1 MDFQALAATALA
13 VVLYMSLLFLVALR
27 KKDNSIVD
35 IGWGPGFVLVAL
47 LTLFWAKA
55 SGAIGHTA
63 VVQEESASSL
73 PMLWG
78 NMPGDR
84 QLLVTGLVL
93 VWGLRL
99 GIHIWLR
106 KRGKPEDFRYAA
118 WRKAWGRSFVVRSF
132 FQIFMLQGLFLLLVS
147 WPVWWVNLS
156 PGRGLTPLDA
166 AGAAVWL
173 VGFLFEAVGDA
184 QMERFK
190 RDPANKGRIIDR
202 GLWRFTR
209 HPNYFGEAAMWWGLF
224 LIALSAP
231 GGWTAAVSPV
241 LITFLLLRVSG
252 IPMLE
257 RKYAGRPD
265 WEEYARRTS
274 RFFPRLPKR

>member
-1 MDFQALAATALA
+1 MNHQAVAATVVA
-13 VVLYMSLLFLVALR
+13 VVLYMTFIFLLALL

-35 IGWGPGFVLVAL
+35 IGWGPGFVLVAA
-47 LTLFWAKA
+47 LTFFW
-55 SGAIGHTA
+55 
-63 VVQEESASSL
+63 E
-73 PMLWG
+73 
-78 NMPGDR
+78 PGFEAR
-84 QLLVTGLVL
+84 HVLVSGLVL
-93 VWGLRL
+93 VWGARL
-99 GIHIWLR
+99 GVHIWLR

-118 WRKAWGRSFVVRSF
+118 WREAWGRWFVLRSF
-132 FQIFMLQGLFLLLVS
+132 FQIFMLQAVFLLLVS

-156 PGRGLTPLDA
+156 PGRGLTWLDA

-173 VGFLFEAVGDA
+173 AGFFFEAVGDA

-190 RDPANKGRIIDR
+190 RDPANKGRIITT
-202 GLWRFTR
+202 GLWRLTR
-209 HPNYFGEAAMWWGLF
+209 HPNYFGEVTMWWGLF
-224 LIALSAP
+224 LIALGSP
-231 GGWTAAVSPV
+231 LGFTAVVSPA

-274 RFFPRLPKR
+274 RFFPR